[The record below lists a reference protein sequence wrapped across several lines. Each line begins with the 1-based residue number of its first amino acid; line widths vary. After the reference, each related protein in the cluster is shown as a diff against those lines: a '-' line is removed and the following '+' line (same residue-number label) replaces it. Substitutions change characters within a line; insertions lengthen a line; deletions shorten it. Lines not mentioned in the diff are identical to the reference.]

1 MKELLA
7 FVNRRPAVALGVV
20 LFAGIAAGAGLL
32 PGFRRPAPPPTPAPV
47 KPVGAPGVPS

>member
-7 FVNRRPAVALGVV
+7 IANRRPAVALGVV
-20 LFAGIAAGAGLL
+20 IFAGIVAGAGLL
-32 PGFRRPAPPPTPAPV
+32 PGFRRPAPPPPTPPA